1 MKLVS
6 KNKYSV
12 FLFSILL
19 VVLVTSLSNPVILL
33 LNDIFSLRVSSFI
46 LYLILLLSVLKYFSN
61 SKMYYNTTLLKLI
74 PLFFVTL
81 IISTYYTFDV
91 FSYRKLNGLISYFY
105 LFIFISVIGFEKI
118 SYENAR
124 LFFRIALVIIIIS
137 MYVVEIVL
145 ITELVTNNTKTTLF
159 YVFPFQFLYF
169 SFFSKKRLLDKV
181 YLVFSILGTVYAFS
195 FDFQKGA
202 FIYIFATLF
211 FSFWIT
217 KKKIKLSRKILLLT
231 LIGLLLLFGYD
242 FVWKIFSN
250 EIFEQDFSS
259 IISSDFDTLN
269 STLFRFYVYQY
280 AFESL
285 TSDVFHFLFGYGPG
299 HFSTIHDGA
308 TPHSSLLYLLISFGF
323 FGSFSFYF
331 LVFLSLRRVFKG
343 LSDKKYLRIKEFII
357 VFILSGLTYSL
368 FNNANGLSWEEYTF
382 ATNILI
388 FIVILLPFNL
398 YEGNNDYR

>member
-6 KNKYSV
+6 KNKSSI

-19 VVLVTSLSNPVILL
+19 VVLVTSLSNPVIILV
-33 LNDIFSLRVSSFI
+33 NDIFSLRVSSFI
-46 LYLILLLSVLKYFSN
+46 LYLILLLSVLKYISN
-61 SKMYYNTTLLKLI
+61 SKIYYNTTLLKLI
-74 PLFFVTL
+74 PLFFITL
-81 IISTYYTFDV
+81 IISTYFTFDD
-91 FSYRKLNGLISYFY
+91 FNYRKLNGLTSYFY
-105 LFIFISVIGFEKI
+105 FFIFVFIIGFEKI

-137 MYVVEIVL
+137 MYIVEIAL
-145 ITELVTNNTKTTLF
+145 ITESKTSNMKTTLF

-169 SFFSKKRLLDKV
+169 SFFSKKRLSDKL
-181 YLVFSILGTVYAFS
+181 YLLFSILVSVYAFS
-195 FDFQKGA
+195 FDFQKSA

-211 FSFWIT
+211 FTYSIT

-231 LIGLLLLFGYD
+231 LIGILLLFGYD

-259 IISSDFDTLN
+259 IISSDVDALN
-269 STLFRFYVYQY
+269 STLYRFYVYQY
-280 AFESL
+280 VFESL

-323 FGSFSFYF
+323 FGFFSYYF
-331 LVFLSLRRVFKG
+331 LVFLSLRRVFKS
-343 LSDKKYLRIKEFII
+343 LFNKEYSRINEFII

-398 YEGNNDYR
+398 CEDNDD